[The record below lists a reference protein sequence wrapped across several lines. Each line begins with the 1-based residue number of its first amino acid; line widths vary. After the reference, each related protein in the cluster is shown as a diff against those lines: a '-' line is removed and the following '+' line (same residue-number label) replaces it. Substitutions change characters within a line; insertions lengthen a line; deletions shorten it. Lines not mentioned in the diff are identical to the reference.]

1 MRESNI
7 SEIVQFSQ
15 MSASRK
21 DSSEDSSYV
30 ENQVQKIKKNENE
43 EMNFSAINNSTFS
56 ENKSLKSN
64 NEDNSKIINN
74 QESSD
79 DNNNKININKDIN
92 YKKSQIG
99 NKINDMIIES
109 DKMNK
114 LYLRKDKEKTEQKGY
129 TVYEISK
136 YSENKKQIL
145 CYRRYDNFYKFYE
158 ALKIRYPHYI
168 FPELSQKNFMTKVY
182 DDSIFLEQRRKELE
196 FFLNE
201 IYSHEIIGK
210 GEETKKFINDI
221 NFDKQYFDSLLKRFN
236 YPEISEKIK
245 ENKGIISKGM
255 EKVSDFYNY
264 FVGNKNQK
272 DNEREETKKIFEK
285 TQNLEKNLEKFK
297 NSLEEIK
304 NIHKSFTEE
313 YQEKKFITDN
323 LLYLKDEEINEK
335 NIDKEKFNDLIEL
348 RQNYNHENSKIF
360 LKNFEENII
369 EPLNFDILYLNGE
382 QKAIERYNKFLKKYE
397 DIANYKTQESDNK
410 KIILEKDNIKKDL
423 KDYETNLLKDVE
435 NIEEKINKDYE
446 KIINILIISLKD
458 STEEFISLFQNSNFI
473 KE

>member
-1 MRESNI
+1 
-7 SEIVQFSQ
+7 
-15 MSASRK
+15 
-21 DSSEDSSYV
+21 
-30 ENQVQKIKKNENE
+30 
-43 EMNFSAINNSTFS
+43 
-56 ENKSLKSN
+56 
-64 NEDNSKIINN
+64 
-74 QESSD
+74 
-79 DNNNKININKDIN
+79 
-92 YKKSQIG
+92 
-99 NKINDMIIES
+99 MIIS
-109 DKMNK
+109 
-114 LYLRKDKEKTEQKGY
+114 
-129 TVYEISK
+129 I
-136 YSENKKQIL
+136 
-145 CYRRYDNFYKFYE
+145 NFTR
-158 ALKIRYPHYI
+158 LP
-168 FPELSQKNFMTKVY
+168 KNIMAKVY

-410 KIILEKDNIKKDL
+410 KIILEKDNIKKDI